1 MGRFKK
7 RKCHKCKYTLRSK
20 NFVQLKNG
28 KPVCDIYKTGIP
40 DEIFFNGKYCSKFEL
55 AHKYNIVEMID
66 NLIKKIKNINKE
78 ENKKAEK
85 HQKSRVISIK
95 KDAADK

>member
-55 AHKYNIVEMID
+55 AYKYNIVRMIE
-66 NLIKKIKNINKE
+66 NLIEKFKNRKSPKVKNKDN
-78 ENKKAEK
+78 NK
-85 HQKSRVISIK
+85 KSRVISINK
-95 KDAADK
+95 NAN